1 MMQRAWSEKPDHRP
15 TFDEMNEHLKLM
27 TLGKKTNIVDH
38 MFKMMEKYST
48 DLEEQVSARM
58 AEFESEKKK
67 KEFLIARLLPP
78 VVAESLKSG
87 KTVAPETFEEVSI
100 YFSDI
105 VGFTTISALS
115 TPLQVVGLL
124 NDLYTMF
131 DATIDNYDVY
141 KVETVGDAYMVA
153 SGLPIRNGS
162 RHAGEIAMMSLDLL
176 SGCGTFKIRHMQNV
190 PLRLRIGLHTGL
202 IKYEFFSFATH

>member
-1 MMQRAWSEKPDHRP
+1 
-15 TFDEMNEHLKLM
+15 
-27 TLGKKTNIVDH
+27 
-38 MFKMMEKYST
+38 KY
-48 DLEEQVSARM
+48 
-58 AEFESEKKK
+58 
-67 KEFLIARLLPP
+67 
-78 VVAESLKSG
+78 G
-87 KTVAPETFEEVSI
+87 KTVAPETFDEVSI
-100 YFSDI
+100 FFSDI

-141 KVETVGDAYMVA
+141 KVETIGDAYMVA

-176 SGCGTFKIRHMQNV
+176 SACGTFKIRHMPNV
-190 PLRLRIGLHTGL
+190 PLRLRIGLHTGPCVAGVVGL
-202 IKYEFFSFATH
+202 TMPRYCLFGDTVNIASKMESTGAGLELLDKIGGYMTEYRGTVELEGGVKMESYWLLNSNNFHKPLPIPPPLSM